1 MKHKYYVFIYPI
13 NETPAPQK
21 NETPA
26 PQNENEGRI
35 LVVEKVMPVKRWAKA
50 NGRKLYIQKVY

>member
-13 NETPAPQK
+13 EDPAPQENEDPAPQK
-21 NETPA
+21 DER
-26 PQNENEGRI
+26 GCIR
-35 LVVEKVMPVKRWAKA
+35 VVERVTPVKRWAKA